1 MTWLQN
7 HLINSKYVQKFILL
21 GIKFS
26 RHSEAHFSSQNWDTI
41 INDEGMSRTH
51 SLTITQTNWK
61 IFSCS
66 LWCINMLT
74 WRDEQRADVVVRA
87 GTGYRKP
94 RCISHPERFCK
105 TRTAVFSLQDDL
117 ADHGHQFFYNNHALL
132 RLTPQL
138 HLPLLLF
145 TSSSRQYFSFT
156 EDLNTWLSGSTLGAK
171 YTFFVCSF

>member
-1 MTWLQN
+1 MVLGKKIVWVSGPLSILLWHSNSSENQWVVGMTWLQN

-26 RHSEAHFSSQNWDTI
+26 RHSEAHFYSQNWDTI

-117 ADHGHQFFYNNHALL
+117 ADHGHVFL
-132 RLTPQL
+132 
-138 HLPLLLF
+138 
-145 TSSSRQYFSFT
+145 
-156 EDLNTWLSGSTLGAK
+156 
-171 YTFFVCSF
+171 